1 MSELVL
7 PVAAEGFGHVF
18 VLQHSEDEEVYTRN
32 LDELIQKCM
41 GVKSAETG
49 AQTDDVTNNAAPQQT
64 TPA

>member
-18 VLQHSEDEEVYTRN
+18 VLQHSEDEEVYARN

-41 GVKSAETG
+41 GVKGAETD
-49 AQTDDVTNNAAPQQT
+49 APTDVTHNAAPQQT